1 MGIKNKVDELLM
13 EMSYNQMKSEE
24 ELEMINAE
32 IGMLAQK
39 KAQLTMLLSEARSNM
54 VGDREE
60 LKNKE
65 AHQRTLNAEFDETEQ
80 RGHGVAKL
88 LGGEA

>member
-1 MGIKNKVDELLM
+1 
-13 EMSYNQMKSEE
+13 
-24 ELEMINAE
+24 MINAE
-32 IGMLAQK
+32 IGMLAPK
-39 KAQLTMLLSEARSNM
+39 KAPQAMLLSETRSNM
-54 VGDREE
+54 AVDREE
-60 LKNKE
+60 LKNTE